1 MKKVGLIVLLAVCSL
16 VASAQELGKIRDVR
30 HRIDSMQYVM
40 HGYRDSIRGEIKGYR
55 DSLRYERR
63 HAYDAVPHTIRIGWG
78 DQMFETL
85 MWRDRGYY
93 TGVPA
98 GNEFSSDE
106 NFRYTQHCFVEY
118 MYSVNYWYSFGLLT
132 DYSGVIWDK
141 VTRNHDGEELRREK
155 NRAFHNIAIVP
166 TVRFSYYH
174 QDYVS
179 LYSALGVGVN
189 INTGT
194 ELDYKERYTAAAP
207 VANITLLGL
216 RAGKGRWYGAVEV
229 GGMISLCGADELY
242 MLGSRIFT
250 ASVGV
255 RF

>member
-1 MKKVGLIVLLAVCSL
+1 MKKIGILILLSLFALVGH
-16 VASAQELGKIRDVR
+16 AQNLGKVRDMYG
-30 HRIDSMQYVM
+30 RIDSMHYAMRGV
-40 HGYRDSIRGEIKGYR
+40 RDSIRYEIKSFR
-55 DSLRYERR
+55 DSLRYARR

-78 DQMFETL
+78 DQMFENL

-93 TGVPA
+93 TSVPQ
-98 GNEFSSDE
+98 GDKFTSNE
-106 NFRYTQHCFVEY
+106 NFRYTQHCFIEY

-132 DYSGVIWDK
+132 DYSGVIWDQ
-141 VTRNHDGEELRREK
+141 VTRNHDDEELLREN

-166 TVRFSYYH
+166 TVRFSYFH
-174 QDYVS
+174 HDYVS

-194 ELDYKERYTAAAP
+194 ELDYKDRYTAAAP
-207 VANITLLGL
+207 VVNITLLGL

-229 GGMISLCGADELY
+229 GGMFSLCGADELY